1 MSGRRRAALL
11 AVVALA
17 MTAAAAAPA
26 GADAPAVPAAVS
38 RIVVEP
44 AAFDFGTLRPAGEV
58 QKEFVIRNHGRAE
71 LVIQSISTDCGCTAA
86 LSETKTVRPGGST
99 VMRVTLTAPS
109 EPGKIRKTV
118 LIKSNDVAR
127 PRLEIKIT
135 AVVAGKLAPAAR

>member
-17 MTAAAAAPA
+17 MTAAADAPA
-26 GADAPAVPAAVS
+26 GADAPAAVS